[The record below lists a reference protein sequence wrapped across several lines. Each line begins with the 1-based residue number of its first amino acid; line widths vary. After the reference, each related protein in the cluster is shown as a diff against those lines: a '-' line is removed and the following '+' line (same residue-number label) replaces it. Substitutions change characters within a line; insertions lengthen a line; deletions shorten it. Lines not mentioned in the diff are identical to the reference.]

1 MRKFITPVSM
11 KVTEK
16 QYIEDLEVPLIEMGY
31 DLRLAYEFDKYPFL
45 YCNYF
50 HKGEARAGTEVY
62 IDTSISI
69 DDYNPKLYLALA
81 AMTNVEE
88 GVKGEYWKFTG
99 SFGGNFTKNKL
110 YKANKSINNFGAII
124 DDIEMPNGYGYGYIN
139 HKYFTKATKD
149 EIINHLSY
157 SNIGYTTNYPIFN
170 FSSRA
175 WDTKN
180 KHSIITNK
188 TTENMRIST
197 KGAQRIINSA
207 CPDWRDSL
215 AKKWGANI
223 VKNEPISIS
232 TEEYKKMR
240 AACTP
245 TQNDLFDE
253 IFGKYETY
261 PEVGTV
267 CWVWSICRSNAHL
280 AIHKGNGEYKI
291 CFNNGLGAV
300 RQKNYEVLTE
310 NNK

>member
-16 QYIEDLEVPLIEMGY
+16 QYREDLEAPLREMGY
-31 DLRLAYEFDKYPFL
+31 SECYTFGNFKRDDRVLENISQLFHIDGKPVIISERLKSYK
-45 YCNYF
+45 NYF
-50 HKGEARAGTEVY
+50 
-62 IDTSISI
+62 I

-81 AMTNVEE
+81 AMSNVEE

-99 SFGGNFTKNKL
+99 NLGENFTKNKL
-110 YKANKSINNFGAII
+110 YKANKAINSFGAFI
-124 DDIEMPNGYGYGYIN
+124 DDNEMPNGYGYIN

-157 SNIGYTTNYPIFN
+157 CSAQKTYPLTPN
-170 FSSRA
+170 E
-175 WDTKN
+175 
-180 KHSIITNK
+180 
-188 TTENMRIST
+188 TTENMILPT
-197 KGAQRIINSA
+197 KDAQRIINNA